1 MSIALRFRSVPA
13 ALQPRFQEILED
25 ALDGNWTATL
35 SQSHLDGQ
43 WHLQLDGDR
52 GSYRIV
58 LPALRE
64 VRVRGLHHL
73 LRELVEPDGR
83 PAGPQR

>member
-1 MSIALRFRSVPA
+1 LPISLRFRGVPA

-25 ALDGNWTATL
+25 ALDGDWTATL

-52 GSYRIV
+52 GRYRVV

-73 LRELVEPDGR
+73 LRELVDPDVGSAR
-83 PAGPQR
+83 PHR

>member
-1 MSIALRFRSVPA
+1 LPISLRFRGVPD

-25 ALDGNWTATL
+25 ALDGDWTATL

-52 GSYRIV
+52 GRYRIV

-64 VRVRGLHHL
+64 VRVRGLQHL
-73 LRELVEPDGR
+73 LRELVEPDVR
-83 PAGPQR
+83 SAGSQG